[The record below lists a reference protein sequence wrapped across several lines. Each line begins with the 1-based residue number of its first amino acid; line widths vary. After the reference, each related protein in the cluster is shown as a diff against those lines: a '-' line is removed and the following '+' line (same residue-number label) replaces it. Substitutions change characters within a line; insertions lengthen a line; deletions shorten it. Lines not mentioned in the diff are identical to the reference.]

1 MDLMRQV
8 FQVDVLERY
17 AAKGRGVIT
26 CMSAG
31 NDVIVLG
38 TSKGW
43 LIRHD
48 FGAGDSYDIDLSAGR
63 PGEQS
68 IHKVFVDP
76 GGSHC
81 IATIVGSGGAE
92 TFYTHAKWSKPR
104 VLSKLKGLVVN
115 AVAWNRQQITEAS
128 TKEIILGTD
137 TGQLHE
143 MAVDEKDKREKYIK
157 LLFELNELPEAFMG
171 LQMETASLSNGTRY
185 YVMAVTPTRLYSF
198 TGFGSLDIL
207 EILFVFETLLLS
219 YLNILTVFASYVD
232 RAVHFMELP
241 VMVVFFISELHFFI
255 KQRRAVHFA
264 WLSGAGIY
272 HGGLNFGAQRSYVV
286 KSLLTLSF
294 VNILGSSPNGDENF
308 VENKALLSYSKLSE
322 GAEAVKP
329 GSMAVSE
336 YHFLLLMGNKV
347 KVVNRISEQIIEEL
361 QFDQTSDS
369 ISRGIIGLCSDA
381 TAGVFYAY
389 DQNSIFQVSV
399 NDEGR
404 DMWKVYLDMKE
415 YAAALVNCRDPLQRD
430 QVYLVQAEAAF
441 ATKDFHRAASFYAK
455 INYIL
460 SFEEITLK
468 FISVSEQDALRTFL
482 LRKLDNLAKDDKCQI
497 TMISTWA
504 TELYLDK
511 INRLLLEDDTALEN
525 RSSEYQSIMR
535 EFRAFLSDCKDVLDE
550 ATTMKLLESYGRVE
564 ELVFFASLKEQHEI
578 VVHHYIQQGEA
589 KKALQMLRKPAVP
602 IDLQV
607 QIKFRIWNIEPLGL
621 YPSLQCTGCR
631 FFLFCFL
638 IVLKSPVIYLH
649 LLPYQLADLS
659 CLSETIILEKT
670 ITDGLPTLQY
680 KFAPDLIM
688 LDAYETVESWMTTN
702 NLNPRKLIP
711 AMMRYSS
718 EPHAKNE
725 THEVIKYLEFCVH
738 RLHNED
744 PGVHNLLLS
753 LYAKQ
758 EDDSALLRF
767 LQCKFGKGRE
777 NGPEFFY
784 DPKYALRLCLKEKR
798 MRACVHIYGM
808 MSMHEEA
815 VALALQGFN
824 QFLTAGDGRLG
835 DGLRKASHRTLTESF
850 LRFVWG
856 LGLSDFNHT
865 ISNVNLK
872 TLDLVLCGSLFI
884 ILLLVKA
891 KARVDPELAMAEAD
905 KVEDDEDLR
914 KKLWLMV
921 AKHVIE
927 QEKGTKRENI
937 RKAIAFL
944 KETDGLLKIED
955 ILPFFP
961 DFALIDDFK
970 EAICSSLDDYN
981 KQIEQLK
988 QEMNDATHGAD
999 NIRNDI
1005 SALAQRYAV
1014 IDRDEDCGVC
1024 RRKILIAGRDYR
1036 MARGYASVGPMA
1048 PFYVFPCGHAFHA
1061 QCLIAHVTQC
1071 TNETQVSVV
1080 DIVLSYKRLQ
1090 SGWNTVASGGLHIS
1104 HTKDAEYILDLQKQ
1118 LTLLGSEA
1126 RKDAN
1131 GVTTEDSITS
1141 MTPTDKLRSQL
1152 DDAIASECPFCGD
1165 LMIREISLPFIAP
1178 EEAHQFASWEIK
1190 PQNLGNHRSL
1200 SLPV

>member
-1 MDLMRQV
+1 MDSSRQV
-8 FQVDVLERY
+8 FTVDLLERY

-26 CMSAG
+26 CMAAG
-31 NDVIVLG
+31 NDVIVIG

-43 LIRHD
+43 VIRHD
-48 FGAGDSYDIDLSAGR
+48 FGVGDSYDFDLTVGR
-63 PGEQS
+63 TGEHSVHQ
-68 IHKVFVDP
+68 VFVDP

-81 IATIVGSGGAE
+81 IATVTGNGGSE
-92 TFYTHAKWSKPR
+92 TYYIHAKWSKPR

-115 AVAWNRQQITEAS
+115 AVAWNRQQITEVS
-128 TKEIILGTD
+128 TKEVILGTD
-137 TGQLHE
+137 NGQLYE

-157 LLFELNELPEAFMG
+157 FLFELTELPEAFMG
-171 LQMETASLSNGTRY
+171 LQVETASVATGTRY
-185 YVMAVTPTRLYSF
+185 YLMAVTPTRLYSF
-198 TGFGSLDIL
+198 TGIGSP
-207 EILFVFETLLLS
+207 EA
-219 YLNILTVFASYVD
+219 VFARYLD

-241 VMVVFFISELHFFI
+241 GEIPRSELHFFI

-272 HGGLNFGAQRSYVV
+272 HGGLNFGATHSNVSCRKPEFWLTYFQC
-286 KSLLTLSF
+286 LLH
-294 VNILGSSPNGDENF
+294 SSPEGDENF

-322 GAEAVKP
+322 GSETLKP
-329 GSMAVSE
+329 SSLSVSE
-336 YHFLLLMGNKV
+336 FHFLLLLGNKV

-361 QFDQTSDS
+361 QFDLTPESV
-369 ISRGIIGLCSDA
+369 SRGIIGLCSDA
-381 TAGVFYAY
+381 SA
-389 DQNSIFQVSV
+389 V

-404 DMWKVYLDMKE
+404 DMWKVYLDMKD
-415 YAAALVNCRDPLQRD
+415 YAAALANCRDPLQRD

-441 ATKDFHRAASFYAK
+441 ASREFLRAASFYAK
-455 INYIL
+455 INYVL

-468 FISVSEQDALRTFL
+468 FISVSEQ
-482 LRKLDNLAKDDKCQI
+482 
-497 TMISTWA
+497 
-504 TELYLDK
+504 

-525 RSSEYQSIMR
+525 RNSDYHSIIR

-564 ELVFFASLKEQHEI
+564 ELVYFASLKEQYDI

-589 KKALQMLRKPAVP
+589 KKALEVLQKPSVP
-602 IDLQV
+602 VD
-607 QIKFRIWNIEPLGL
+607 
-621 YPSLQCTGCR
+621 
-631 FFLFCFL
+631 
-638 IVLKSPVIYLH
+638 
-649 LLPYQLADLS
+649 
-659 CLSETIILEKT
+659 
-670 ITDGLPTLQY
+670 LQY

-688 LDAYETVESWMTTN
+688 LDAYETVESWMATK

-744 PGVHNLLLS
+744 PGIHNLLLS

-767 LQCKFGKGRE
+767 LQCKFGKGRD

-798 MRACVHIYGM
+798 MRACVHIYSM

-815 VALALQGFN
+815 VALALQ
-824 QFLTAGDGRLG
+824 
-835 DGLRKASHRTLTESF
+835 
-850 LRFVWG
+850 
-856 LGLSDFNHT
+856 
-865 ISNVNLK
+865 
-872 TLDLVLCGSLFI
+872 
-884 ILLLVKA
+884 
-891 KARVDPELAMAEAD
+891 VDPELAMAEAD

-914 KKLWLMV
+914 KKLWLMI

-927 QEKGTKRENI
+927 QEKGVKRENI

-970 EAICSSLDDYN
+970 EAICSSLEDYN

-988 QEMNDATHGAD
+988 EEMNDATHGAD

-1005 SALAQRYAV
+1005 SVLAQRYAV
-1014 IDRDEDCGVC
+1014 IDRDEDCG
-1024 RRKILIAGRDYR
+1024 
-1036 MARGYASVGPMA
+1036 
-1048 PFYVFPCGHAFHA
+1048 
-1061 QCLIAHVTQC
+1061 
-1071 TNETQVSVV
+1071 
-1080 DIVLSYKRLQ
+1080 
-1090 SGWNTVASGGLHIS
+1090 
-1104 HTKDAEYILDLQKQ
+1104 AEYILDLQKQ
-1118 LTLLGSEA
+1118 LTLSGSEA
-1126 RKDAN
+1126 RRDLN
-1131 GVTTEDSITS
+1131 GSLNEES
-1141 MTPTDKLRSQL
+1141 MTSTATADKLRSQL

-1165 LMIREISLPFIAP
+1165 LMIREISLPFITP
-1178 EEAHQFASWEIK
+1178 EEAVQVTSWEIK
-1190 PQNLGNHRSL
+1190 PHLANQRSL

>member
-1 MDLMRQV
+1 MRQV

-198 TGFGSLDIL
+198 TGFGSLD
-207 EILFVFETLLLS
+207 
-219 YLNILTVFASYVD
+219 TVFASYLD

-286 KSLLTLSF
+286 KSLLTFSF
-294 VNILGSSPNGDENF
+294 ANILGSSPNGDENF

-415 YAAALVNCRDPLQRD
+415 YAAALANCRDPLQRD

-455 INYIL
+455 CISLKLMEGVLQINYIL

-468 FISVSEQDALRTFL
+468 FISVTEQDALRTFL

-525 RSSEYQSIMR
+525 RSSEYQSIIR

-602 IDLQV
+602 IDL
-607 QIKFRIWNIEPLGL
+607 
-621 YPSLQCTGCR
+621 
-631 FFLFCFL
+631 
-638 IVLKSPVIYLH
+638 
-649 LLPYQLADLS
+649 QLADLS

-738 RLHNED
+738 RSHNED

-815 VALALQGFN
+815 VALALQ
-824 QFLTAGDGRLG
+824 
-835 DGLRKASHRTLTESF
+835 
-850 LRFVWG
+850 
-856 LGLSDFNHT
+856 
-865 ISNVNLK
+865 
-872 TLDLVLCGSLFI
+872 
-884 ILLLVKA
+884 
-891 KARVDPELAMAEAD
+891 VDPELAMAEAD

-1071 TNETQVSVV
+1071 TNETQ
-1080 DIVLSYKRLQ
+1080 
-1090 SGWNTVASGGLHIS
+1090 
-1104 HTKDAEYILDLQKQ
+1104 AEYILDLQKQ

>member
-1 MDLMRQV
+1 MDQARQV
-8 FQVDVLERY
+8 FSVDLLERF
-17 AAKGRGVIT
+17 AAKGRGLIT
-26 CMSAG
+26 CMAAG

-43 LIRHD
+43 VIRHD
-48 FGAGDSYDIDLSAGR
+48 FGVGDSHEFDLTVGR

-68 IHKVFVDP
+68 IHRVFVDP

-81 IATIVGSGGAE
+81 IASVTGSGGSD
-92 TFYTHAKWSKPR
+92 TFYIHAKWSKPR
-104 VLSKLKGLVVN
+104 ILSKLKGLVVN

-128 TKEIILGTD
+128 TKEVILGMD
-137 TGQLHE
+137 NGQLHE
-143 MAVDEKDKREKYIK
+143 IAVDEKDKREKYIK
-157 LLFELNELPEAFMG
+157 FLFELSELPEAFTG
-171 LQMETASLSNGTRY
+171 LQMETASVSTGTRY
-185 YVMAVTPTRLYSF
+185 YLMAVTPTRLYSF
-198 TGFGSLDIL
+198 TGIGSL
-207 EILFVFETLLLS
+207 EA
-219 YLNILTVFASYVD
+219 VFAKYLD

-241 VMVVFFISELHFFI
+241 GEIPNSELHFFI

-272 HGGLNFGAQRSYVV
+272 HGGLNFGA
-286 KSLLTLSF
+286 THSF
-294 VNILGSSPNGDENF
+294 ADGDENF
-308 VENKALLSYSKLSE
+308 VENKALLDYSRLCE
-322 GAEAVKP
+322 GPEALKP
-329 GSMAVSE
+329 SSFAVSE
-336 YHFLLLMGNKV
+336 FHFLLLIANKV

-361 QFDQTSDS
+361 QFDQTSES
-369 ISRGIIGLCSDA
+369 LSRGIIGLCSDA
-381 TAGVFYAY
+381 TAGLFYAY

-404 DMWKVYLDMKE
+404 DMWKVYLDIKD
-415 YAAALVNCRDPLQRD
+415 YAAALVNCRDQLQRD
-430 QVYLVQAEAAF
+430 RVYLVQAEAAF
-441 ATKDFHRAASFYAK
+441 ASREFLRAASFFAK
-455 INYIL
+455 INYVL

-468 FISVSEQDALRTFL
+468 FIGVGEQDALRTFL
-482 LRKLDNLAKDDKCQI
+482 LRKLDNLTKDDKCPI
-497 TMISTWA
+497 TMISTWT

-511 INRLLLEDDTALEN
+511 INRLLLEDDMALEN
-525 RSSEYQSIMR
+525 RNSECYTIIK

-564 ELVFFASLKEQHEI
+564 ELVYFASLKEQYEI

-589 KKALQMLRKPAVP
+589 KKALEVLQKPAVP
-602 IDLQV
+602 ID
-607 QIKFRIWNIEPLGL
+607 
-621 YPSLQCTGCR
+621 
-631 FFLFCFL
+631 
-638 IVLKSPVIYLH
+638 
-649 LLPYQLADLS
+649 
-659 CLSETIILEKT
+659 
-670 ITDGLPTLQY
+670 LQY

-688 LDAYETVESWMTTN
+688 LDAYETVESWMTRKD
-702 NLNPRKLIP
+702 LNPRKLIP
-711 AMMRYSS
+711 AMMRYSN

-798 MRACVHIYGM
+798 MRACIHIYSM

-815 VALALQGFN
+815 VALALQ
-824 QFLTAGDGRLG
+824 
-835 DGLRKASHRTLTESF
+835 
-850 LRFVWG
+850 
-856 LGLSDFNHT
+856 
-865 ISNVNLK
+865 
-872 TLDLVLCGSLFI
+872 
-884 ILLLVKA
+884 
-891 KARVDPELAMAEAD
+891 VDPELAMAEAD

-921 AKHVIE
+921 AKHVVE
-927 QEKGTKRENI
+927 QEKGAKRENI
-937 RKAIAFL
+937 RRAIAFL

-970 EAICSSLDDYN
+970 EAICSSLEDYN

-1014 IDRDEDCGVC
+1014 IERDEECGVC
-1024 RRKILIAGRDYR
+1024 RRKILTVSGEYR
-1036 MARGYASVGPMA
+1036 MTRGYTSTGPMA

-1061 QCLIAHVTQC
+1061 ECLIAHVTRC
-1071 TNETQVSVV
+1071 TNEAQ
-1080 DIVLSYKRLQ
+1080 
-1090 SGWNTVASGGLHIS
+1090 
-1104 HTKDAEYILDLQKQ
+1104 AEYILDLQKQ
-1118 LTLLGSEA
+1118 LTLLGSET
-1126 RKDAN
+1126 RRDQN
-1131 GVTTEDSITS
+1131 GGINEESITS
-1141 MTPTDKLRSQL
+1141 VTPAEKLRSQL

-1165 LMIREISLPFIAP
+1165 LMIREISLPFILP
-1178 EEAHQFASWEIK
+1178 EEAQQVTSWEIK
-1190 PQNLGNHRSL
+1190 PSLANQRSL

>member
-1 MDLMRQV
+1 MDQMRQV
-8 FQVDVLERY
+8 FSVDVLERY

-48 FGAGDSYDIDLSAGR
+48 FGAGDSFDIDLSVGR

-68 IHKVFVDP
+68 IHRVFVDP

-104 VLSKLKGLVVN
+104 ILSKLKGLLVN
-115 AVAWNRQQITEAS
+115 TVAWNRQQITEAS

-137 TGQLHE
+137 NGQLHE

-157 LLFELNELPEAFMG
+157 FLFELNELPEAIMG

-198 TGFGSLDIL
+198 TGFGTL
-207 EILFVFETLLLS
+207 E
-219 YLNILTVFASYVD
+219 TVFAGYLD

-241 VMVVFFISELHFFI
+241 GEIPNSELHFFI
-255 KQRRAVHFA
+255 EQRRAVHFA

-272 HGGLNFGAQRSYVV
+272 HGGLNFGAQ
-286 KSLLTLSF
+286 L
-294 VNILGSSPNGDENF
+294 SSPNGDQNF

-329 GSMAVSE
+329 SSMAVSE
-336 YHFLLLMGNKV
+336 FHFLLLMGNKV

-361 QFDQTSDS
+361 RFDQTSDS
-369 ISRGIIGLCSDA
+369 ISRGVIGLCSDA

-415 YAAALVNCRDPLQRD
+415 YAAALANCRDPLQRD

-441 ATKDFHRAASFYAK
+441 TCKDFLRAASFYAK

-525 RSSEYQSIMR
+525 RSSEYQSIIK

-578 VVHHYIQQGEA
+578 VIHYYIQQGEA
-589 KKALQMLRKPAVP
+589 KKALEVLRKPAVP
-602 IDLQV
+602 ID
-607 QIKFRIWNIEPLGL
+607 
-621 YPSLQCTGCR
+621 
-631 FFLFCFL
+631 
-638 IVLKSPVIYLH
+638 
-649 LLPYQLADLS
+649 
-659 CLSETIILEKT
+659 
-670 ITDGLPTLQY
+670 LQY

-777 NGPEFFY
+777 NGPDFFY

-798 MRACVHIYGM
+798 MRACVHIYSM

-815 VALALQGFN
+815 VALALQ
-824 QFLTAGDGRLG
+824 
-835 DGLRKASHRTLTESF
+835 
-850 LRFVWG
+850 
-856 LGLSDFNHT
+856 
-865 ISNVNLK
+865 
-872 TLDLVLCGSLFI
+872 
-884 ILLLVKA
+884 
-891 KARVDPELAMAEAD
+891 VDPELAMAEAD

-970 EAICSSLDDYN
+970 EAICSSLEDYN

-1005 SALAQRYAV
+1005 SALTQRYAV
-1014 IDRDEDCGVC
+1014 IDRDEECGAC
-1024 RRKILIAGRDYR
+1024 RRKILTAGGEYR
-1036 MARGYASVGPMA
+1036 MAQSYTSVGPMA

-1061 QCLIAHVTQC
+1061 QCLIAHVTRC
-1071 TNETQVSVV
+1071 TNETQ
-1080 DIVLSYKRLQ
+1080 
-1090 SGWNTVASGGLHIS
+1090 
-1104 HTKDAEYILDLQKQ
+1104 AEYILDLQKQ

-1126 RKDAN
+1126 RKGSN
-1131 GVTTEDSITS
+1131 GVTTEESITS

-1178 EEAHQFASWEIK
+1178 EEAQQVASWEIK
-1190 PQNLGNHRSL
+1190 PHNLGNQRSL

>member
-1 MDLMRQV
+1 MEAGRQV
-8 FQVDVLERY
+8 FTVDLLERY
-17 AAKGRGVIT
+17 ASKGRGVIT
-26 CMSAG
+26 CMAAG

-43 LIRHD
+43 IIRHD
-48 FGAGDSYDIDLSAGR
+48 FGVGDSYDIDLSVGR

-68 IHKVFVDP
+68 IHRVFVDP

-81 IATIVGSGGAE
+81 IATVTGVGGAD
-92 TFYTHAKWSKPR
+92 TFYVHAKWTKPR
-104 VLSKLKGLVVN
+104 ILSKLKGLVVN

-128 TKEIILGTD
+128 TREVILGMD
-137 TGQLHE
+137 NGQLYE
-143 MAVDEKDKREKYIK
+143 IAVDEKDKKEKHIN
-157 LLFELNELPEAFMG
+157 LLFELRELPEAFMG
-171 LQMETASLSNGTRY
+171 LQMETASTSNGTRY

-198 TGFGSLDIL
+198 TGIGNL
-207 EILFVFETLLLS
+207 ETL
-219 YLNILTVFASYVD
+219 FASYVD
-232 RAVHFMELP
+232 RPVRFMELP
-241 VMVVFFISELHFFI
+241 GEVPNSELHFFI

-272 HGGLNFGAQRSYVV
+272 HGGLNFGAQH
-286 KSLLTLSF
+286 
-294 VNILGSSPNGDENF
+294 SSPVGDENF
-308 VENKALLSYSKLSE
+308 VENKALLDYSKLSE
-322 GAEAVKP
+322 GAEVVKP
-329 GSMAVSE
+329 TSLAVSE
-336 YHFLLLMGNKV
+336 FHFLLLLGNKV

-361 QFDQTSDS
+361 QFDLTSES

-381 TAGVFYAY
+381 SAGLFYAY
-389 DQNSIFQVSV
+389 DQHSIFQVTV

-404 DMWKVYLDMKE
+404 DMWKVYLNLKE
-415 YAAALVNCRDPLQRD
+415 YAAALANCRDPLQRD
-430 QVYLVQAEAAF
+430 QVYLAQAEAAF
-441 ATKDFHRAASFYAK
+441 SSKDFLRAASFYAK

-468 FISVSEQDALRTFL
+468 FISSNEQDALRTFL
-482 LRKLDNLAKDDKCQI
+482 LRKLDSLAKDDKCQI

-525 RSSEYQSIMR
+525 RNSEYYSIIK

-550 ATTMKLLESYGRVE
+550 VTTMKLLESYGRVD
-564 ELVFFASLKEQHEI
+564 ELVYFASLKEQYEI

-589 KKALQMLRKPAVP
+589 KKALEVLQKPSVP
-602 IDLQV
+602 ID
-607 QIKFRIWNIEPLGL
+607 
-621 YPSLQCTGCR
+621 
-631 FFLFCFL
+631 
-638 IVLKSPVIYLH
+638 
-649 LLPYQLADLS
+649 
-659 CLSETIILEKT
+659 
-670 ITDGLPTLQY
+670 LQY

-688 LDAYETVESWMTTN
+688 LDAYETVEWWMITK

-738 RLHNED
+738 RLQNED

-767 LQCKFGKGRE
+767 LQCKFGKGRP
-777 NGPEFFY
+777 NGLEFFY

-798 MRACVHIYGM
+798 MRACVHIYSM

-815 VALALQGFN
+815 VALALQ
-824 QFLTAGDGRLG
+824 
-835 DGLRKASHRTLTESF
+835 
-850 LRFVWG
+850 
-856 LGLSDFNHT
+856 
-865 ISNVNLK
+865 
-872 TLDLVLCGSLFI
+872 
-884 ILLLVKA
+884 
-891 KARVDPELAMAEAD
+891 VDPELAKAEAD

-921 AKHVIE
+921 AKHVVE

-961 DFALIDDFK
+961 DFVLIDDFK
-970 EAICSSLDDYN
+970 EAICLSLEDYN

-1014 IDRDEDCGVC
+1014 VDRDEECGVC
-1024 RRKILIAGRDYR
+1024 HRKILTAVWDHR
-1036 MARGYASVGPMA
+1036 MARGYTSVGAMA

-1061 QCLIAHVTQC
+1061 QCLIAQVTKC
-1071 TNETQVSVV
+1071 TNRAQ
-1080 DIVLSYKRLQ
+1080 
-1090 SGWNTVASGGLHIS
+1090 
-1104 HTKDAEYILDLQKQ
+1104 AEYILDLQRQ
-1118 LTLLGSEA
+1118 LTLLGGETKRSS
-1126 RKDAN
+1126 N
-1131 GVTTEDSITS
+1131 GVLVEDDSITS
-1141 MTPTDKLRSQL
+1141 ITQTDKIRSQL

-1165 LMIREISLPFIAP
+1165 LMIREISLPFIFP
-1178 EEAHQFASWEIK
+1178 EEADEAASWEIK
-1190 PQNLGNHRSL
+1190 PQNISSQKSFSL
-1200 SLPV
+1200 VV

>member
-198 TGFGSLDIL
+198 TGFGSLDVSL
-207 EILFVFETLLLS
+207 SLVSFLSARMKLVNVLQNECYGGNVFL
-219 YLNILTVFASYVD
+219 
-232 RAVHFMELP
+232 

-272 HGGLNFGAQRSYVV
+272 HGGLNFGAQR
-286 KSLLTLSF
+286 
-294 VNILGSSPNGDENF
+294 SSPNGDENF

-415 YAAALVNCRDPLQRD
+415 YAAALANCRDPLQRD
-430 QVYLVQAEAAF
+430 QVYLVQCISLKLMEGVLQ
-441 ATKDFHRAASFYAK
+441 

-602 IDLQV
+602 IDLQ
-607 QIKFRIWNIEPLGL
+607 
-621 YPSLQCTGCR
+621 
-631 FFLFCFL
+631 
-638 IVLKSPVIYLH
+638 
-649 LLPYQLADLS
+649 LADLS

-753 LYAKQ
+753 LYN
-758 EDDSALLRF
+758 DDILWPVPLLLF
-767 LQCKFGKGRE
+767 CGRE

-815 VALALQGFN
+815 VALALQ
-824 QFLTAGDGRLG
+824 
-835 DGLRKASHRTLTESF
+835 
-850 LRFVWG
+850 
-856 LGLSDFNHT
+856 
-865 ISNVNLK
+865 
-872 TLDLVLCGSLFI
+872 
-884 ILLLVKA
+884 
-891 KARVDPELAMAEAD
+891 VDPELAMAEAD

-1024 RRKILIAGRDYR
+1024 RRKILVAGRDYR

>member
-1 MDLMRQV
+1 MDTGRQV
-8 FQVDVLERY
+8 FSVDLLERY

-26 CMSAG
+26 CMAAG

-43 LIRHD
+43 VIRHD
-48 FGAGDSYDIDLSAGR
+48 FGVGDSYEIDLSLGR

-68 IHKVFVDP
+68 IHRVFVDP

-81 IATIVGSGGAE
+81 LAVVVGSGGAD
-92 TFYTHAKWSKPR
+92 TFYTHAKWTKPR

-115 AVAWNRQQITEAS
+115 AVAWNRQLITEAS
-128 TKEIILGTD
+128 TKEVILGTD
-137 TGQLHE
+137 NGQLHE
-143 MAVDEKDKREKYIK
+143 IAVDEKDKKEKYIK
-157 LLFELNELPEAFMG
+157 FLFEFTELPEAFMD
-171 LQMETASLSNGTRY
+171 LQMETASIINGTRY

-198 TGFGSLDIL
+198 IGMGSL
-207 EILFVFETLLLS
+207 EA
-219 YLNILTVFASYVD
+219 VFASYLE
-232 RAVHFMELP
+232 RTVHFMELP
-241 VMVVFFISELHFFI
+241 GEILNSELHFYI
-255 KQRRAVHFA
+255 KQRRAIHFA

-272 HGGLNFGAQRSYVV
+272 HGGLNFGAQH
-286 KSLLTLSF
+286 
-294 VNILGSSPNGDENF
+294 SSPNGDENF
-308 VENKALLSYSKLSE
+308 VENKALLDYSKLSE

-329 GSMAVSE
+329 SSMAVSE
-336 YHFLLLMGNKV
+336 FHFLLLIGNKV
-347 KVVNRISEQIIEEL
+347 KVLNRISEQIIEEL
-361 QFDQTSDS
+361 RFDLTSES
-369 ISRGIIGLCSDA
+369 VSRGIIGLCSDA
-381 TAGVFYAY
+381 TAGLFYAY
-389 DQNSIFQVSV
+389 DQNSVFQVSV

-415 YAAALVNCRDPLQRD
+415 YAAALANCRDPLQRD

-441 ATKDFHRAASFYAK
+441 SSKDYLRAASFFAK

-460 SFEEITLK
+460 SFEEVSLK
-468 FISVSEQDALRTFL
+468 FISISEQDALRTFL
-482 LRKLDNLAKDDKCQI
+482 LRKLDSLEKDDKCQI

-511 INRLLLEDDTALEN
+511 INRLLLEDDTAVDN
-525 RSSEYQSIMR
+525 HSSEYQSIIK

-550 ATTMKLLESYGRVE
+550 ATTMTLLESYGRVE
-564 ELVFFASLKEQHEI
+564 ELVYFASLKEQYEI

-589 KKALQMLRKPAVP
+589 KKALEVLHRPAVP
-602 IDLQV
+602 LD
-607 QIKFRIWNIEPLGL
+607 
-621 YPSLQCTGCR
+621 
-631 FFLFCFL
+631 
-638 IVLKSPVIYLH
+638 
-649 LLPYQLADLS
+649 
-659 CLSETIILEKT
+659 
-670 ITDGLPTLQY
+670 LQY

-688 LDAYETVESWMTTN
+688 LDAYETVESWMATN

-725 THEVIKYLEFCVH
+725 THEVIKYLEYCVL

-767 LQCKFGKGRE
+767 LQFKFGKGQE
-777 NGPEFFY
+777 SGPEFFY

-798 MRACVHIYGM
+798 MRACVHIYSM

-815 VALALQGFN
+815 VALALQ
-824 QFLTAGDGRLG
+824 
-835 DGLRKASHRTLTESF
+835 
-850 LRFVWG
+850 
-856 LGLSDFNHT
+856 
-865 ISNVNLK
+865 
-872 TLDLVLCGSLFI
+872 
-884 ILLLVKA
+884 
-891 KARVDPELAMAEAD
+891 VDPELAMAEAD

-921 AKHVIE
+921 AKHVVE
-927 QEKGTKRENI
+927 QEKGAKRENI

-970 EAICSSLDDYN
+970 EAICSSLEDYN
-981 KQIEQLK
+981 KQIELLK

-1014 IDRDEDCGVC
+1014 IDRDDDCGVC
-1024 RRKILIAGRDYR
+1024 RRKILSVGREYQ
-1036 MARGYASVGPMA
+1036 MARGYTTMGPMA

-1061 QCLIAHVTQC
+1061 QCLIAHVTRC
-1071 TNETQVSVV
+1071 TNEAQ
-1080 DIVLSYKRLQ
+1080 
-1090 SGWNTVASGGLHIS
+1090 
-1104 HTKDAEYILDLQKQ
+1104 AEFILDLQKQ
-1118 LTLLGSEA
+1118 LTLLGGEV
-1126 RKDAN
+1126 RKATN
-1131 GVTTEDSITS
+1131 GSLTEESITS
-1141 MTPTDKLRSQL
+1141 MTPADKLRSQL

-1165 LMIREISLPFIAP
+1165 LMIREISLPFILP
-1178 EEAHQFASWEIK
+1178 EEAHQVTSWEIR
-1190 PQNLGNHRSL
+1190 PHNLGNQRSF

>member
-1 MDLMRQV
+1 MESGRQV
-8 FQVDVLERY
+8 FTVDLLERY

-26 CMSAG
+26 CMAAG
-31 NDVIVLG
+31 NDVILLG

-48 FGAGDSYDIDLSAGR
+48 FGVGDSYEFDLSMGR

-68 IHKVFVDP
+68 IHTVFVDP

-81 IATIVGSGGAE
+81 IATIVGSGGVD
-92 TFYTHAKWSKPR
+92 TFYTHAKWTKPR
-104 VLSKLKGLVVN
+104 VLGKLKGLVVN

-128 TKEIILGTD
+128 TKEVILGTD
-137 TGQLHE
+137 NGQLHE
-143 MAVDEKDKREKYIK
+143 IAVDEKDKKEKYIK
-157 LLFELNELPEAFMG
+157 FLFQLAELPQAFMD
-171 LQMETASLSNGTRY
+171 LQMETASIINGTRY

-198 TGFGSLDIL
+198 TGFGSL
-207 EILFVFETLLLS
+207 E
-219 YLNILTVFASYVD
+219 TVFASYLD

-241 VMVVFFISELHFFI
+241 GEIPNSELHFYI

-272 HGGLNFGAQRSYVV
+272 HGGLNFGAQH
-286 KSLLTLSF
+286 
-294 VNILGSSPNGDENF
+294 SSTNGDENF
-308 VENKALLSYSKLSE
+308 VENKALLDYSKLSE

-329 GSMAVSE
+329 SSMAVSE
-336 YHFLLLMGNKV
+336 FHFLLLIGNKV
-347 KVVNRISEQIIEEL
+347 KVVNRISEHIIEEL
-361 QFDQTSDS
+361 QFDQSS
-369 ISRGIIGLCSDA
+369 ESVSRGIIGLCSDA
-381 TAGVFYAY
+381 TAGLFYAY
-389 DQNSIFQVSV
+389 DQNSVFQVSV

-404 DMWKVYLDMKE
+404 DMWKVYLDMNE
-415 YAAALVNCRDPLQRD
+415 YAAALANCRDPLQRD

-441 ATKDFHRAASFYAK
+441 VSKDYLRAASFFAK
-455 INYIL
+455 INYML
-460 SFEEITLK
+460 SFEEVTLK
-468 FISVSEQDALRTFL
+468 FITISEQDALRTFL

-511 INRLLLEDDTALEN
+511 INRLLLEDDTAVVN
-525 RSSEYQSIMR
+525 HGSEYQSIIK

-550 ATTMKLLESYGRVE
+550 ATTMRLLESYGRVE
-564 ELVFFASLKEQHEI
+564 ELVYFASLKEQYEI

-589 KKALQMLRKPAVP
+589 KKALEVLQKPAVP
-602 IDLQV
+602 IDV
-607 QIKFRIWNIEPLGL
+607 
-621 YPSLQCTGCR
+621 
-631 FFLFCFL
+631 
-638 IVLKSPVIYLH
+638 
-649 LLPYQLADLS
+649 
-659 CLSETIILEKT
+659 
-670 ITDGLPTLQY
+670 QY

-688 LDAYETVESWMTTN
+688 LDAYETVESWMATN

-725 THEVIKYLEFCVH
+725 THEVIKYLEYCVH

-758 EDDSALLRF
+758 EDDGALLRF

-798 MRACVHIYGM
+798 MRACVHIYSM

-815 VALALQGFN
+815 VALALQ
-824 QFLTAGDGRLG
+824 
-835 DGLRKASHRTLTESF
+835 
-850 LRFVWG
+850 
-856 LGLSDFNHT
+856 
-865 ISNVNLK
+865 
-872 TLDLVLCGSLFI
+872 
-884 ILLLVKA
+884 
-891 KARVDPELAMAEAD
+891 VDPELAMAEAD

-927 QEKGTKRENI
+927 QEKGAKRENI

-970 EAICSSLDDYN
+970 EAICSSLEDYN
-981 KQIEQLK
+981 KQIELLK

-1014 IDRDEDCGVC
+1014 IDRDEECGAC
-1024 RRKILIAGRDYR
+1024 RRKILTVGREYQ
-1036 MARGYASVGPMA
+1036 MARGYTSIGPMA

-1061 QCLIAHVTQC
+1061 QCLIAHVTRS
-1071 TNETQVSVV
+1071 TNEAQ
-1080 DIVLSYKRLQ
+1080 
-1090 SGWNTVASGGLHIS
+1090 
-1104 HTKDAEYILDLQKQ
+1104 AEYILDLQKQ
-1118 LTLLGSEA
+1118 LTLLGGEA
-1126 RKDAN
+1126 RKDSN
-1131 GVTTEDSITS
+1131 GTLTEESITS
-1141 MTPTDKLRSQL
+1141 MTPVDKLRSQL
-1152 DDAIASECPFCGD
+1152 DDAIANECPFCGD
-1165 LMIREISLPFIAP
+1165 LMIREISLPFILL
-1178 EEAHQFASWEIK
+1178 EEAQQVTSWEIK
-1190 PQNLGNHRSL
+1190 PHNLGNQRSL
-1200 SLPV
+1200 SLSL

>member
-1 MDLMRQV
+1 MDPAGRQV
-8 FQVDVLERY
+8 FTVDLLERY

-26 CMSAG
+26 CMAAG
-31 NDVIVLG
+31 NDVILLG

-43 LIRHD
+43 VIRHD
-48 FGAGDSYDIDLSAGR
+48 FGIGDSTEIDLSTGR

-68 IHKVFVDP
+68 IHRVFVDP

-81 IATIVGSGGAE
+81 IATVVGSGGVD
-92 TFYTHAKWSKPR
+92 TFYTHAKWIKPR
-104 VLSKLKGLVVN
+104 VLTKLKGLVVN
-115 AVAWNRQQITEAS
+115 AVAWNRQLITEAS
-128 TKEIILGTD
+128 TKEVILGTD
-137 TGQLHE
+137 NGQLHE
-143 MAVDEKDKREKYIK
+143 IAVDEKDKREKYIK
-157 LLFELNELPEAFMG
+157 FLFQLEELPEAFMD
-171 LQMETASLSNGTRY
+171 LQMETASIMNGTRY

-198 TGFGSLDIL
+198 TGIGSL
-207 EILFVFETLLLS
+207 E
-219 YLNILTVFASYVD
+219 TVFASYLD

-241 VMVVFFISELHFFI
+241 GEIPNSELHFYI

-272 HGGLNFGAQRSYVV
+272 HGGLNFGAHH
-286 KSLLTLSF
+286 
-294 VNILGSSPNGDENF
+294 GSPSGDENF
-308 VENKALLSYSKLSE
+308 VENKALLDYSKLSE

-329 GSMAVSE
+329 SSMAVSE
-336 YHFLLLMGNKV
+336 FHFLLLIGNKV
-347 KVVNRISEQIIEEL
+347 KVVNRISENIIEEL
-361 QFDQTSDS
+361 QFDLTSES
-369 ISRGIIGLCSDA
+369 VSRGIIGLCSDA
-381 TAGVFYAY
+381 TAGLFYAY
-389 DQNSIFQVSV
+389 DQNSVYQVSV

-404 DMWKVYLDMKE
+404 DMWKVYLDMNE
-415 YAAALVNCRDPLQRD
+415 YAAALANCRDPLQRD

-441 ATKDFHRAASFYAK
+441 ASKDYHRAASFFAK
-455 INYIL
+455 INYML

-468 FISVSEQDALRTFL
+468 FITIGEQDALRTFL

-511 INRLLLEDDTALEN
+511 INRLLLEDDTAVVN
-525 RSSEYQSIMR
+525 HGSEYQSVIK
-535 EFRAFLSDCKDVLDE
+535 EFRAFLGDCKDVLDE
-550 ATTMKLLESYGRVE
+550 ATTMNLLESYGRVE
-564 ELVFFASLKEQHEI
+564 ELVYFASLKEQYEI

-589 KKALQMLRKPAVP
+589 KKALEVLQKPAVP
-602 IDLQV
+602 ID
-607 QIKFRIWNIEPLGL
+607 
-621 YPSLQCTGCR
+621 
-631 FFLFCFL
+631 
-638 IVLKSPVIYLH
+638 
-649 LLPYQLADLS
+649 
-659 CLSETIILEKT
+659 
-670 ITDGLPTLQY
+670 LQY

-688 LDAYETVESWMTTN
+688 LDAYETVESWMATN

-725 THEVIKYLEFCVH
+725 THEVIKYLEYCVH

-777 NGPEFFY
+777 NGPDFFY

-798 MRACVHIYGM
+798 MRACVHIYSM

-815 VALALQGFN
+815 VALALQ
-824 QFLTAGDGRLG
+824 
-835 DGLRKASHRTLTESF
+835 
-850 LRFVWG
+850 
-856 LGLSDFNHT
+856 
-865 ISNVNLK
+865 
-872 TLDLVLCGSLFI
+872 
-884 ILLLVKA
+884 
-891 KARVDPELAMAEAD
+891 VDPELAMAEAD

-927 QEKGTKRENI
+927 QEKGAKRENI

-970 EAICSSLDDYN
+970 EAICSSLEDYN
-981 KQIEQLK
+981 KQIELLK

-1014 IDRDEDCGVC
+1014 IEREEECGVC
-1024 RRKILIAGRDYR
+1024 RRKILTVGREYQ
-1036 MARGYASVGPMA
+1036 MARGYTSIGPMA

-1061 QCLIAHVTQC
+1061 QCLISHVTRC
-1071 TNETQVSVV
+1071 TNEAQ
-1080 DIVLSYKRLQ
+1080 
-1090 SGWNTVASGGLHIS
+1090 
-1104 HTKDAEYILDLQKQ
+1104 AEYILDLHKQ
-1118 LTLLGSEA
+1118 LTLIGGEA
-1126 RKDAN
+1126 RKDSN
-1131 GVTTEDSITS
+1131 GSLTEESITS
-1141 MTPTDKLRSQL
+1141 VTPVDKLRSQL

-1165 LMIREISLPFIAP
+1165 LMIREISLNFIRP
-1178 EEAHQFASWEIK
+1178 EEALQVTSWEIK
-1190 PQNLGNHRSL
+1190 PSSLGSQRTL
-1200 SLPV
+1200 SLPL

>member
-198 TGFGSLDIL
+198 TGFGSLD
-207 EILFVFETLLLS
+207 
-219 YLNILTVFASYVD
+219 TVFASYLD

-241 VMVVFFISELHFFI
+241 GEILNSELHFFI

-272 HGGLNFGAQRSYVV
+272 HGGLNFGAQH
-286 KSLLTLSF
+286 
-294 VNILGSSPNGDENF
+294 SSPNGDENF

-415 YAAALVNCRDPLQRD
+415 YAAALANCRDPLQRD

-525 RSSEYQSIMR
+525 RSSEYQSIIR

-602 IDLQV
+602 IDLQ
-607 QIKFRIWNIEPLGL
+607 
-621 YPSLQCTGCR
+621 
-631 FFLFCFL
+631 
-638 IVLKSPVIYLH
+638 
-649 LLPYQLADLS
+649 
-659 CLSETIILEKT
+659 
-670 ITDGLPTLQY
+670 Y
-680 KFAPDLIM
+680 KFAADLIM

-815 VALALQGFN
+815 VALALQ
-824 QFLTAGDGRLG
+824 
-835 DGLRKASHRTLTESF
+835 
-850 LRFVWG
+850 
-856 LGLSDFNHT
+856 
-865 ISNVNLK
+865 
-872 TLDLVLCGSLFI
+872 
-884 ILLLVKA
+884 
-891 KARVDPELAMAEAD
+891 VDPELAMAEAD

-1036 MARGYASVGPMA
+1036 MALGYASVGPMA

-1071 TNETQVSVV
+1071 TNETQ
-1080 DIVLSYKRLQ
+1080 
-1090 SGWNTVASGGLHIS
+1090 
-1104 HTKDAEYILDLQKQ
+1104 AEYILDLQKQ

-1152 DDAIASECPFCGD
+1152 DDAIASECPFCGE

>member
-1 MDLMRQV
+1 MRQV

-198 TGFGSLDIL
+198 TGFGSLD
-207 EILFVFETLLLS
+207 
-219 YLNILTVFASYVD
+219 TVFASYLD

-272 HGGLNFGAQRSYVV
+272 HGGLNFGAQR
-286 KSLLTLSF
+286 
-294 VNILGSSPNGDENF
+294 SSPNGDENF

-415 YAAALVNCRDPLQRD
+415 YAAALANCRDPLQRD
-430 QVYLVQAEAAF
+430 QCISLKLMEGVLQ
-441 ATKDFHRAASFYAK
+441 

-602 IDLQV
+602 IDLQ
-607 QIKFRIWNIEPLGL
+607 
-621 YPSLQCTGCR
+621 
-631 FFLFCFL
+631 
-638 IVLKSPVIYLH
+638 
-649 LLPYQLADLS
+649 LADLS

-758 EDDSALLRF
+758 VEILTVEDDSALLRF

-815 VALALQGFN
+815 VALALQ
-824 QFLTAGDGRLG
+824 
-835 DGLRKASHRTLTESF
+835 
-850 LRFVWG
+850 
-856 LGLSDFNHT
+856 
-865 ISNVNLK
+865 
-872 TLDLVLCGSLFI
+872 
-884 ILLLVKA
+884 
-891 KARVDPELAMAEAD
+891 VDPELAMAEAD

-1024 RRKILIAGRDYR
+1024 RRKILVAGRDYR

>member
-1 MDLMRQV
+1 MDQARQV
-8 FQVDVLERY
+8 FSVDLLERF
-17 AAKGRGVIT
+17 AAKGRGLIT
-26 CMSAG
+26 CMAAG

-43 LIRHD
+43 VIRHD
-48 FGAGDSYDIDLSAGR
+48 FGIGDSHEFDLTVGR

-68 IHKVFVDP
+68 IHRVFVDP

-81 IATIVGSGGAE
+81 IASVTGSGGSD
-92 TFYTHAKWSKPR
+92 TFYIHAKWSKPR
-104 VLSKLKGLVVN
+104 ILSKLKGLVVN

-128 TKEIILGTD
+128 TKEVILGMD
-137 TGQLHE
+137 NGQLHE
-143 MAVDEKDKREKYIK
+143 IAVDEKDKREKYIK
-157 LLFELNELPEAFMG
+157 FLFELSELPEAFTG
-171 LQMETASLSNGTRY
+171 LQMETASVSTGTRY
-185 YVMAVTPTRLYSF
+185 YLMAVTPTRLYSF
-198 TGFGSLDIL
+198 TGIGSL
-207 EILFVFETLLLS
+207 EA
-219 YLNILTVFASYVD
+219 VFAKYVD

-241 VMVVFFISELHFFI
+241 GEIPNSELHFFI

-272 HGGLNFGAQRSYVV
+272 HGGLNFGA
-286 KSLLTLSF
+286 THSF
-294 VNILGSSPNGDENF
+294 PDGDENF
-308 VENKALLSYSKLSE
+308 VENKALLAYSRLCEGSE
-322 GAEAVKP
+322 ALKP
-329 GSMAVSE
+329 SSFAVSE
-336 YHFLLLMGNKV
+336 FHFLLLIANKV

-361 QFDQTSDS
+361 QFDQTSES
-369 ISRGIIGLCSDA
+369 LSRGIIGLCSDA
-381 TAGVFYAY
+381 TAGLFYAY

-404 DMWKVYLDMKE
+404 DMWKVYLDIKD
-415 YAAALVNCRDPLQRD
+415 YAAALANCRDQLQRD

-441 ATKDFHRAASFYAK
+441 ASREFLRAASFFAK
-455 INYIL
+455 INYVL

-468 FISVSEQDALRTFL
+468 FVGVGEQDALRTFL
-482 LRKLDNLAKDDKCQI
+482 LRKLDNLTRDDKCQI

-525 RSSEYQSIMR
+525 HNSECYTIIK

-564 ELVFFASLKEQHEI
+564 ELVYFASLKEQYEI

-589 KKALQMLRKPAVP
+589 KKALDVLQKPAVP
-602 IDLQV
+602 ID
-607 QIKFRIWNIEPLGL
+607 
-621 YPSLQCTGCR
+621 
-631 FFLFCFL
+631 
-638 IVLKSPVIYLH
+638 
-649 LLPYQLADLS
+649 
-659 CLSETIILEKT
+659 
-670 ITDGLPTLQY
+670 LQY

-688 LDAYETVESWMTTN
+688 LDAYETVESWMTRKD
-702 NLNPRKLIP
+702 LNPRKLIP
-711 AMMRYSS
+711 AMMRYSN

-744 PGVHNLLLS
+744 PGAHNLLLS

-798 MRACVHIYGM
+798 MRACVHIYSM

-815 VALALQGFN
+815 VALALQ
-824 QFLTAGDGRLG
+824 
-835 DGLRKASHRTLTESF
+835 
-850 LRFVWG
+850 
-856 LGLSDFNHT
+856 
-865 ISNVNLK
+865 
-872 TLDLVLCGSLFI
+872 
-884 ILLLVKA
+884 
-891 KARVDPELAMAEAD
+891 VDPELAMAEAD

-921 AKHVIE
+921 AKHVVE
-927 QEKGTKRENI
+927 QEKGAKRENI
-937 RKAIAFL
+937 RRAIAFL

-970 EAICSSLDDYN
+970 EAICSSLEDYN

-988 QEMNDATHGAD
+988 EEMNDATHGAD

-1014 IDRDEDCGVC
+1014 IERDEECGVC
-1024 RRKILIAGRDYR
+1024 RRKILTVSGEYR
-1036 MARGYASVGPMA
+1036 MTRGYTSTGPMA

-1061 QCLIAHVTQC
+1061 ECLIAHVTRC
-1071 TNETQVSVV
+1071 TNEAQ
-1080 DIVLSYKRLQ
+1080 
-1090 SGWNTVASGGLHIS
+1090 
-1104 HTKDAEYILDLQKQ
+1104 AEYILDLQKQ
-1118 LTLLGSEA
+1118 LTLLGSET
-1126 RKDAN
+1126 RRDQTN
-1131 GVTTEDSITS
+1131 GINEESITS
-1141 MTPTDKLRSQL
+1141 VTPAEKLRSQL

-1165 LMIREISLPFIAP
+1165 LMIREISLPFILP
-1178 EEAHQFASWEIK
+1178 EEAQQVTSWEIK
-1190 PQNLGNHRSL
+1190 PSLANQRSL